1 MKKSFVLL
9 VIALIMNVAFVSAKE
24 LSPRKNYARTTQE
37 LTSLLSP
44 SKAIEELEHDV
55 VVKVRVLI
63 TLTGDIVVLETNT
76 DNEKLENYIKDNL
89 NYKKLSSNELELG
102 NDYVFEV
109 NFKA

>member
-1 MKKSFVLL
+1 MRKSVVLL
-9 VIALIMNVAFVSAKE
+9 VVALIMNVAFVSAKE
-24 LSPRKNYARTTQE
+24 LSPRKSYARTTQE

-44 SKAIEELEHDV
+44 TSAVEELENDV

-63 TLTGDIVVLETNT
+63 TLTGDIVVLETNAE
-76 DNEKLENYIKDNL
+76 NKSLENYIKDNL
-89 NYKKLSSNELELG
+89 NYKKLATNELEAG

>member
-1 MKKSFVLL
+1 MKKSVVLL
-9 VIALIMNVAFVSAKE
+9 VIALIMNVAFLSAKE
-24 LSPRKNYARTTQE
+24 LSPRKSYARTNQE

-44 SKAIEELEHDV
+44 TTAVEELENDV

-63 TLTGDIVVLETNT
+63 TLTGDIVVLETSAP
-76 DNEKLENYIKDNL
+76 NEKLENYIKDSL
-89 NYKKLSSNELELG
+89 NYKKLSTNELEAG